1 MGKSVA
7 FFENGSW
14 YHRTKVLQ
22 EDYSVKYGK
31 KGGFA
36 TKEEA
41 ENSYKKYEEEFEMQS
56 SGIIKKFDENL
67 SFKNYLVYWFKNIY
81 SIGIEPTSTMLGAFS
96 IYNVI
101 IPNIENDIKL
111 KYVSA
116 DYLNDILKRA
126 KMNSSDACVEKARE
140 MISGMINNAY
150 ASKLIINNPMNDV
163 DYYYRN
169 SKKVPILNKSQLKVF
184 LRYTYNGSWFLEI
197 LLGLFCGLRKGE
209 IMGTKFKDFDFEE
222 KTITIER
229 QLVMDYLLADLETSG
244 FKIENYN
251 TEERDPKSVN
261 SFRRL
266 RVADVIM
273 EEVKK
278 RMSFREY
285 SKNKNK
291 DFEDEDYI
299 SFQPNGKPRGLNS
312 LNNYITKTCK
322 RVGLPHITVHS
333 LRHMFATI
341 LAEQGVDLVT
351 ISVLLGHD
359 SIYTTFEYYCDIME
373 DNENINAYMNNEFA
387 PDFMEEA
394 KVCNF

>member
-1 MGKSVA
+1 MGKSSA

-22 EDYSVKYGK
+22 EDYSVIYGK

-41 ENSYKKYEEEFEMQS
+41 EESYKQYEERFEMQS
-56 SGIIKKFDENL
+56 SGVIRKFDDSI

-81 SIGIEPTSTMLGAFS
+81 SAGIEPTTIMIGAFAT
-96 IYNVI
+96 YNII

-116 DYLNDILKRA
+116 DYLNDLLKRA
-126 KMNSSDACVEKARE
+126 KMNTTDACVQKARE
-140 MISGMINNAY
+140 IISGMINNAY
-150 ASKLIINNPMNDV
+150 AEGLVINNPMSEV
-163 DYYYRN
+163 EYFYRN
-169 SKKVPILNKSQLKVF
+169 SKKVQILNKSQLKVF
-184 LRYTYNGSWFLEI
+184 LKYTCNGTWFLEI

-209 IMGTKFKDFDFEE
+209 IMGAKFSDFDFEE

-229 QLVMDYLLADLETSG
+229 QLVMDCLLADLESNG
-244 FKIENYN
+244 FKIEKYN
-251 TEERDPKSVN
+251 SEERDPKSVN
-261 SFRRL
+261 SFRKL
-266 RVADVIM
+266 RVPDVIIN
-273 EEVKK
+273 ELKK
-278 RMSFREY
+278 RLTLREY
-285 SKNKNK
+285 QKTKFK
-291 DFEDEDYI
+291 DFKDEDYI
-299 SFQPNGKPRGLNS
+299 CFQPNGKPRGLSS
-312 LNNYITKTCK
+312 LNGYISKICK

-351 ISVLLGHD
+351 ISALLGHD

-373 DNENINAYMNNEFA
+373 DNNNINAFMNNEFA
-387 PDFMEEA
+387 PDIMEEA
-394 KVCNF
+394 KVCNY